1 MNKLYFAYGSC
12 MDYEGRLSKQGY
24 GEDFEF
30 LGVSSLLGYRFQ
42 MNKLGR
48 DGTQVFANIQ
58 EEPTSTVYGCLY
70 RITERAEDYLDK
82 REGFPVHYAKRN
94 VAVTMVNQTY
104 PNVLVYIA
112 QPAFINDN
120 VRQVTAHYA
129 NQLRRG
135 SKLLPEPYCTDF
147 LEEIARCRV
156 VQPSGERRPTREN
169 GSIREKDPHSAKTK
183 ILYHYHGEDTEFIR
197 RNSEFYTW
205 LRQMT
210 MFLGNDN
217 SVVERVG
224 ITPEMFRVVVKLME
238 MAARNELDLGH
249 MIPRGLLK
257 ILQESLI
264 QMQTNGETISKIE
277 KRNGN
282 E

>member
-1 MNKLYFAYGSC
+1 
-12 MDYEGRLSKQGY
+12 
-24 GEDFEF
+24 
-30 LGVSSLLGYRFQ
+30 
-42 MNKLGR
+42 
-48 DGTQVFANIQ
+48 
-58 EEPTSTVYGCLY
+58 
-70 RITERAEDYLDK
+70 
-82 REGFPVHYAKRN
+82 
-94 VAVTMVNQTY
+94 MVNQTY

-156 VQPSGERRPTREN
+156 VQPRGERRPTREN
-169 GSIREKDPHSAKTK
+169 GSIREKKDPHSAKTK

-197 RNSEFYTW
+197 RNSEFYIW
-205 LRQMT
+205 LREMA